1 MESRGNAPTYTEQGR
16 NYVRGSLNWGPTTLL
31 NAVYKTYGWWTM
43 RRNSYDQAFHTY
55 SLEWTEDWMRI
66 YVDSRLHHLLDLRFN
81 KPFWQRGDFPDVVQ
95 NGSNIVALQNPWAAN
110 ATVANAAPFDQ
121 DFYLILNVAVG
132 GTNGWFPDERGDKPW
147 INNAR
152 TAMADFAKAQ
162 DKWYSTW
169 PQGAEIDD
177 RAMIID
183 SVKMWEQ
190 C

>member
-55 SLEWTEDWMRI
+55 SLEWTED
-66 YVDSRLHHLLDLRFN
+66 N

-147 INNAR
+147 INNAH

-162 DKWYSTW
+162 DQWYSTW
-169 PQGAEIDD
+169 PQGSEIDD